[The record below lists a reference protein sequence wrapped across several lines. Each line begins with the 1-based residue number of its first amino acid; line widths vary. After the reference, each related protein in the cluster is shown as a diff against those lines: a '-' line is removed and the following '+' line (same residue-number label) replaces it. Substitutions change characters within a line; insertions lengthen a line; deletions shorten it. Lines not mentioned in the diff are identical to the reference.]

1 MGEVW
6 DGNSLA
12 NPLLNLVRDDP
23 STQRHNITRLKSYSQ
38 PKVGEENITTLM
50 FPKCKEEGKQEEGLE
65 SRYADQTA
73 CCRESPGLHK
83 QEGRLRKGHHR
94 KMLQPWR
101 GREPPPLSHS
111 GRGQCVGGQHLRG

>member
-50 FPKCKEEGKQEEGLE
+50 FPKCKEEGPSKRRVLRVGMQTGLPVVE
-65 SRYADQTA
+65 NLPAFINKRVD
-73 CCRESPGLHK
+73 
-83 QEGRLRKGHHR
+83 
-94 KMLQPWR
+94 
-101 GREPPPLSHS
+101 
-111 GRGQCVGGQHLRG
+111 

>member
-1 MGEVW
+1 MGEVG

-50 FPKCKEEGKQEEGLE
+50 FPKCKEEGPSKRRVLRVGM
-65 SRYADQTA
+65 QT
-73 CCRESPGLHK
+73 
-83 QEGRLRKGHHR
+83 RL
-94 KMLQPWR
+94 PVV
-101 GREPPPLSHS
+101 EDPPAFINKS
-111 GRGQCVGGQHLRG
+111 VN